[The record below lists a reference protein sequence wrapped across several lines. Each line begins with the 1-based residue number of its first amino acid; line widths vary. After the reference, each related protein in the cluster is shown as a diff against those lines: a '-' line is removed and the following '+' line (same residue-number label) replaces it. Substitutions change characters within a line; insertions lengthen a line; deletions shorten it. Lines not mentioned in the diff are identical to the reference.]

1 MEQLANLVFAAVIVA
16 IVFGYSAYRERKQAE
31 VDRLLIEAGKA
42 DAVLEVRRQRRER
55 AWGMLKG
62 SRRSSSSLLVALGSA
77 SILSA
82 AVLRLAGLGE
92 RYGNADVWALV
103 FGIFLVALAL
113 AYALEGRRDQ
123 GRVS

>member
-1 MEQLANLVFAAVIVA
+1 MEQLGNLVFAAVVVA
-16 IVFGYSAYRERKQAE
+16 IVFAYSAYRERKQAE

-42 DAVLEVRRQRRER
+42 DAVLEARLERRER
-55 AWGMLKG
+55 AWSMVKG

-92 RYGNADVWALV
+92 QYGNADVWALV
-103 FGIFLVALAL
+103 FGIFLVALGL
-113 AYALEGRRDQ
+113 AFALEGRRDE

>member
-42 DAVLEVRRQRRER
+42 DAVLEARRQRRER

-123 GRVS
+123 GRIS